1 MVFMIHHGSRQRNF
15 VIIFLLNYTL
25 CHLTELPHRGNSNGM
40 SQCIV
45 SKNGIKNILNTNP
58 VLIFI

>member
-25 CHLTELPHRGNSNGM
+25 CHLTECNSNEM

-45 SKNGIKNILNTNP
+45 SKKGIENILNTNP
-58 VLIFI
+58 CCIVVLLPW